1 MCVCASVSVRVR
13 VCRDMMG
20 GCCDGGRLR
29 LFIPVLVNGPV
40 YVCVCVCVCLSV
52 CPWVWAWMGVS
63 MCVWRYGFMIDC
75 CYLVVSVVC
84 VYKIVCSCFC
94 LNLTL

>member
-40 YVCVCVCVCLSV
+40 YVCVCLSV
-52 CPWVWAWMGVS
+52 CGCGHGWVCLCLCGV
-63 MCVWRYGFMIDC
+63 MV
-75 CYLVVSVVC
+75 L
-84 VYKIVCSCFC
+84 
-94 LNLTL
+94 